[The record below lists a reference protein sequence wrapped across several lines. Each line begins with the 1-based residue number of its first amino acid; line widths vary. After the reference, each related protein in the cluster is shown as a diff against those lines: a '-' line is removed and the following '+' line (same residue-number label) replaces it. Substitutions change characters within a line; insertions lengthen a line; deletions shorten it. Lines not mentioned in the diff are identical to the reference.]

1 MTRFTSR
8 AAALTILIGLAPTG
22 AVRINTSAQPR
33 SVTPAASDTGWR
45 DPSPHQLSFI
55 RVAPDVRLEVLDW
68 GGQGLPLV
76 FISGLGDTGH
86 EFDDFAPRFTGRHR
100 VVGFTRRGY
109 GASSQPPAGYDVDTR
124 VADLHAVLD
133 SLGLQR
139 VVLVGHSIAG
149 DELTG
154 FARKWPSRVAG
165 LIYLDA
171 AYDHSLIPA
180 MLRRTPPPPE
190 PAPTPADSTSPHG
203 WLAWVRAS
211 YGVPITEAD
220 VRASSRFAPDGH
232 YAGPVTPDSM
242 FDVVTRQAGHPDY
255 RGIGAPVLA
264 IYQRADSAP
273 VMFPYW
279 DKLTS
284 SERLR
289 ADQFAATFLSWA
301 AAQRAQLAR
310 ELPAAR
316 IVILPNANHYV
327 FMSNPQTVERAMR
340 AFLARLR

>member
-1 MTRFTSR
+1 M
-8 AAALTILIGLAPTG
+8 
-22 AVRINTSAQPR
+22 
-33 SVTPAASDTGWR
+33 
-45 DPSPHQLSFI
+45 
-55 RVAPDVRLEVLDW
+55 
-68 GGQGLPLV
+68 
-76 FISGLGDTGH
+76 
-86 EFDDFAPRFTGRHR
+86 
-100 VVGFTRRGY
+100 
-109 GASSQPPAGYDVDTR
+109 
-124 VADLHAVLD
+124 
-133 SLGLQR
+133 
-139 VVLVGHSIAG
+139 
-149 DELTG
+149 
-154 FARKWPSRVAG
+154 AG

-190 PAPTPADSTSPHG
+190 PAPTPPDSASPDA

-220 VRASSRFAPDGH
+220 VRAASRFAPDGH

-242 FDVVTRQAGHPDY
+242 FDAVTRQAGHPDY
-255 RGIGAPVLA
+255 RGISAPVLA

-284 SERLR
+284 PERLR
-289 ADQFAATFLSWA
+289 ADRFAATFLAWA
-301 AAQRAQLAR
+301 AAQRAQLAG
-310 ELPAAR
+310 ELPGAR

-327 FMSNPQTVERAMR
+327 FMSNRQSVERAMR